1 VLFTSEQGSQFPGCK
16 WTNWDTGVHT
26 ALIARWPG
34 KVSAGKRTDELV
46 QYCDVLPTIMD
57 LAGAETTGH
66 NFDGVSFRSV
76 LEGSAGQRKFAYF
89 MHNNLPEGPPY
100 PVRSITDGSYRYIQN
115 LTPNELYIEKHLM
128 GTRGKGDL
136 NNPYWGTWTW
146 DSQQNPATYNLVKR
160 YMLRPPEQLY
170 HTAEDGYEMNN
181 LVSDSTFS
189 ERKQQLKTELTNWM
203 TRQGDP
209 GILQDTMDAL
219 EAARKQQH
227 LFFPK

>member
-1 VLFTSEQGSQFPGCK
+1 
-16 WTNWDTGVHT
+16 
-26 ALIARWPG
+26 
-34 KVSAGKRTDELV
+34 
-46 QYCDVLPTIMD
+46 
-57 LAGAETTGH
+57 
-66 NFDGVSFRSV
+66 
-76 LEGSAGQRKFAYF
+76 
-89 MHNNLPEGPPY
+89 
-100 PVRSITDGSYRYIQN
+100 
-115 LTPNELYIEKHLM
+115 M